1 MSLVSLFCFVRVC
14 VVECLSSCSA
24 VEDVHPDDVDVGEAD
39 DVEVCLCVCTF

>member
-39 DVEVCLCVCTF
+39 DMVFVFC